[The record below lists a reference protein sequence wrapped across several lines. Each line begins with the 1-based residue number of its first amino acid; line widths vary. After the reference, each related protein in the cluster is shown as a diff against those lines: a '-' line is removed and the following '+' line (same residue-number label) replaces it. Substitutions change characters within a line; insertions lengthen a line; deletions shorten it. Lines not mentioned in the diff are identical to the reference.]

1 LTALHSF
8 LFTPGLWLGEGSIA
22 LSSLD
27 EELIF
32 YTRWMSHK
40 KDKEG
45 KILCVQEIEIK
56 GLSDIMQSEYCL
68 FAITETE
75 FSFEM
80 DNSVIGKVQ
89 GKGFVSPE
97 SISWEIVD
105 SAGELE
111 GVEFYQKESKDLY
124 QMRADYATSDQFRT
138 EIKGKIWRKE
148 EVK

>member
-1 LTALHSF
+1 
-8 LFTPGLWLGEGSIA
+8 
-22 LSSLD
+22 
-27 EELIF
+27 
-32 YTRWMSHK
+32 M
-40 KDKEG
+40 
-45 KILCVQEIEIK
+45 QEIEIK
-56 GLSDIMQSEYCL
+56 GLSDIMQSECCL
-68 FAITETE
+68 LAITETE

-89 GKGFVSPE
+89 GKGFVSPK

-124 QMRADYATSDQFRT
+124 RMRADYATSDQFRT

-148 EVK
+148 EV